1 MAITKASS
9 SAVAPGAKGQLVV
22 GSATNDSAILA
33 VGSNNT
39 VLTADSSTATGVKWA
54 TVSAGGWTQLASGSL
69 SGASVS
75 LTSIS
80 QDYINLH
87 LVINGAYRTS
97 AGGPMTLTA
106 NSITNGQ
113 YKSTWS
119 GNSTTVTIGS
129 TTTYWS
135 FLPSAASDMN
145 STANTYSRIYTF
157 FNYNDGLYK
166 NIQSSGS
173 EPNQGYLMQ
182 NQHWWLNTDA
192 ISSIQMNALTG
203 TFAGGN
209 YILYGEK

>member
-1 MAITKASS
+1 
-9 SAVAPGAKGQLVV
+9 
-22 GSATNDSAILA
+22 
-33 VGSNNT
+33 
-39 VLTADSSTATGVKWA
+39 
-54 TVSAGGWTQLASGSL
+54 
-69 SGASVS
+69 
-75 LTSIS
+75 
-80 QDYINLH
+80 
-87 LVINGAYRTS
+87 
-97 AGGPMTLTA
+97 
-106 NSITNGQ
+106 
-113 YKSTWS
+113 
-119 GNSTTVTIGS
+119 
-129 TTTYWS
+129 
-135 FLPSAASDMN
+135 MN